1 MLKARPVAVLVVGT
15 LLTAACSAAPAAPTP
30 PTPPTATPAPGGTA
44 SLTPSSPDSTS
55 PGSPSPAPRDPSAS
69 PVATGAIAA
78 SAEWTAVG
86 AAKLS
91 GGTALLDV
99 AATGPRDAWAVGYQD
114 SAEDREG
121 TPAVLRWNGSRW
133 REMPLGEGAGAH
145 HLEGVGA
152 AGPDDVW
159 VVGNGPSALA
169 AHWNGRAWAPHR
181 PFGVAE
187 DYRLSDVTASGGD
200 AWFTANGPSGA
211 VVLEWAGGEFR
222 NVLST
227 GGTFEAITSGAG
239 HVWAV
244 GTSETRT
251 PLVWHGTAGSWESL
265 ETPPIPGGR
274 LSQVWQVSPSEV
286 WAVGQ
291 VSAAPGARPEGE
303 TGPSAQAE
311 TPPDARAGGEETR
324 PLVLRWDG
332 TRWTRVE
339 VPVSRGSLHGVT
351 ASGPGDLWISGVDAD
366 HAGQVLILRFDG
378 AAWSREY
385 GPLFRTYTTTQQY
398 DETDDV
404 GGTGL
409 TRVPGTGTLWAV
421 GSVGVGDDEKAF
433 VLRR

>member
-1 MLKARPVAVLVVGT
+1 MVRARPVAILVFGT
-15 LLTAACSAAPAAPTP
+15 LLIAACGAAPAEPTA
-30 PTPPTATPAPGGTA
+30 PTATPGPGGTA
-44 SLTPSSPDSTS
+44 SRSPGSVSSTS
-55 PGSPSPAPRDPSAS
+55 PGPAPRDPSAS
-69 PVATGAIAA
+69 PVATGAVAS
-78 SAEWTAVG
+78 SAEWAAVG
-86 AAKLS
+86 SAKLP

-133 REMPLGEGAGAH
+133 REMPLGELGEGAGAAR
-145 HLEGVGA
+145 LEGVGA

-159 VVGNGPSALA
+159 VVGNGPSAFA

-187 DYRLSDVTASGGD
+187 DYRLADVTTSGGD
-200 AWFTANGPSGA
+200 AWFAANGPSGA
-211 VVLEWAGGEFR
+211 VVLEWAGGGFR

-227 GGTFEAITSGAG
+227 GGTFEAITSGEG

-244 GTSETRT
+244 GTSETGT
-251 PLVWHGTAGSWESL
+251 PLAWHGTAGSWESL

-274 LSQVWQVSPSEV
+274 LDRVWQVSPSEV

-291 VSAAPGARPEGE
+291 VSAAPAGPSGSE

-311 TPPDARAGGEETR
+311 TPPDVRAGGEGAR
-324 PLVLRWDG
+324 PLVMRWDG

-351 ASGPGDLWISGVDAD
+351 ASGPGNLWISGVDAD
-366 HAGQVLILRFDG
+366 HAGQVLVLHFDG
-378 AAWSREY
+378 TTWSREY

-398 DETDDV
+398 DGTDDV
-404 GGTGL
+404 GGTVL
-409 TRVPGTGTLWAV
+409 TRVPGTETLWAV

>member
-1 MLKARPVAVLVVGT
+1 MSKARPVAVMVVGA
-15 LLTAACSAAPAAPTP
+15 LLIAACGAAPAAPE
-30 PTPPTATPAPGGTA
+30 PTAAPAGTA
-44 SLTPSSPDSTS
+44 SRTPASPASTS
-55 PGSPSPAPRDPSAS
+55 PS
-69 PVATGAIAA
+69 PVATGAVAA

-86 AAKLS
+86 GARLS

-133 REMPLGEGAGAH
+133 REIPLGQEAGAH
-145 HLEGVGA
+145 HLEAVGA

-159 VVGNGPSALA
+159 VAGNGPSAFA

-187 DYRLSDVTASGGD
+187 DYRLADVSTGGGD
-200 AWFTANGPSGA
+200 TWFAANGPSGA

-222 NVLST
+222 NVLTT
-227 GGTFEAITSGAG
+227 GGTFEAITSGEG

-274 LSQVWQVSPSEV
+274 LSGVWQVSPSEV

-291 VSAAPGARPEGE
+291 VSATPEAR
-303 TGPSAQAE
+303 
-311 TPPDARAGGEETR
+311 PDARAGGEGAR
-324 PLVLRWDG
+324 PLVVRWDG

-366 HAGQVLILRFDG
+366 HAGQVLILHFDG
-378 AAWSREY
+378 TTWSREY
-385 GPLFRTYTTTQQY
+385 GPLFRAYTTTQQY

-404 GGTGL
+404 GGTVL
-409 TRVPGTGTLWAV
+409 TRVPGSGALWAV

>member
-1 MLKARPVAVLVVGT
+1 MVKARPLAILVFGA
-15 LLTAACSAAPAAPTP
+15 LLIAACGAAPAEPTAPTA
-30 PTPPTATPAPGGTA
+30 PTATPAPGGTA
-44 SLTPSSPDSTS
+44 SPGPLPPSSNSPD
-55 PGSPSPAPRDPSAS
+55 PASPAPSAS
-69 PVATGAIAA
+69 PVATGAAAA
-78 SAEWTAVG
+78 SAEWAAVG
-86 AAKLS
+86 GARLS

-114 SAEDREG
+114 GAEDREG

-145 HLEGVGA
+145 RLEGVGA
-152 AGPDDVW
+152 AGPGDVW
-159 VVGNGPSALA
+159 VVGNGPAAFA

-187 DYRLSDVTASGGD
+187 DYRLADVAASGGD
-200 AWFTANGPSGA
+200 AWFAANGPSGA

-222 NVLST
+222 NALST
-227 GGTFEAITSGAG
+227 GGTLEAITSGDG

-244 GTSETRT
+244 GTSETGT
-251 PLVWHGTAGSWESL
+251 PLVWHGTAGSWESQ
-265 ETPPIPGGR
+265 ETPPVPGGR
-274 LSQVWQVSPSEV
+274 LSRVWQVSPSEV

-291 VSAAPGARPEGE
+291 VSAAPATRPGSEP
-303 TGPSAQAE
+303 GPSAQA
-311 TPPDARAGGEETR
+311 GGEGTR
-324 PLVLRWDG
+324 PLVMRWDG

-366 HAGQVLILRFDG
+366 HAGQVLILHFDG
-378 AAWSREY
+378 TTWSREY
-385 GPLFRTYTTTQQY
+385 GPLFRTYTSTQQY

>member
-1 MLKARPVAVLVVGT
+1 MRNNGGMSKARPVAVMVVGA
-15 LLTAACSAAPAAPTP
+15 LLIAACGAAPAAPE
-30 PTPPTATPAPGGTA
+30 PTAAPAGTA
-44 SLTPSSPDSTS
+44 SRTPASPASTS
-55 PGSPSPAPRDPSAS
+55 PS
-69 PVATGAIAA
+69 PVATGAVAA

-86 AAKLS
+86 GARLS

-133 REMPLGEGAGAH
+133 REIPLGQEAGAH
-145 HLEGVGA
+145 HLEAVGA

-159 VVGNGPSALA
+159 VAGNGPSAFA

-187 DYRLSDVTASGGD
+187 DYRLADVSTGGGD
-200 AWFTANGPSGA
+200 TWFAANGPSGA

-222 NVLST
+222 NVLTT
-227 GGTFEAITSGAG
+227 GGTFEAITSGEG

-274 LSQVWQVSPSEV
+274 LSGVWQVSPSEV

-291 VSAAPGARPEGE
+291 VSATPEAR
-303 TGPSAQAE
+303 
-311 TPPDARAGGEETR
+311 PDARAGGEGAR
-324 PLVLRWDG
+324 PLVVRWDG

-366 HAGQVLILRFDG
+366 HAGQVLILHFDG
-378 AAWSREY
+378 TTWSREY
-385 GPLFRTYTTTQQY
+385 GPLFRAYTTTQQY

-404 GGTGL
+404 GGTVL
-409 TRVPGTGTLWAV
+409 TRVPGSGALWAV

>member
-1 MLKARPVAVLVVGT
+1 MRNNGGMSKARPVAVMVVGA
-15 LLTAACSAAPAAPTP
+15 LLIAACGAAPAAPE
-30 PTPPTATPAPGGTA
+30 PTAAPAGTA
-44 SLTPSSPDSTS
+44 SRTPASPASPASTS
-55 PGSPSPAPRDPSAS
+55 PS
-69 PVATGAIAA
+69 PVATGAVAA

-86 AAKLS
+86 GARLS

-133 REMPLGEGAGAH
+133 REIPLGQEAGAH
-145 HLEGVGA
+145 HLEAVGA

-159 VVGNGPSALA
+159 VAGNGPSAFA

-187 DYRLSDVTASGGD
+187 DYRLADVSTGGGD
-200 AWFTANGPSGA
+200 TWFAANGPSGA

-222 NVLST
+222 NVLTT
-227 GGTFEAITSGAG
+227 GGTFEAITSGEG

-274 LSQVWQVSPSEV
+274 LSGVWQVSPSEV

-291 VSAAPGARPEGE
+291 VSATPEAR
-303 TGPSAQAE
+303 
-311 TPPDARAGGEETR
+311 PDARAGGEGAR
-324 PLVLRWDG
+324 PLVVRWDG

-366 HAGQVLILRFDG
+366 HAGQVLILHFDG
-378 AAWSREY
+378 TTWSREY
-385 GPLFRTYTTTQQY
+385 GPLFRAYTTTQQY

-404 GGTGL
+404 GGTVL
-409 TRVPGTGTLWAV
+409 TRVPGSGALWAV

-433 VLRR
+433 VLRRWGS

>member
-1 MLKARPVAVLVVGT
+1 MVKARPVAVLVGGT
-15 LLTAACSAAPAAPTP
+15 LLIAACGAAPAER
-30 PTPPTATPAPGGTA
+30 TATPAPGGT
-44 SLTPSSPDSTS
+44 TS
-55 PGSPSPAPRDPSAS
+55 PAPAGPGSTSPSPAPRDPSAS
-69 PVATGAIAA
+69 PAATGAVAA

-86 AAKLS
+86 GAKLS

-99 AATGPRDAWAVGYQD
+99 AATGPRDVWAVGYQD

-133 REMPLGEGAGAH
+133 REMPLGEEAGAH
-145 HLEGVGA
+145 RLEGVGA

-159 VVGNGPSALA
+159 VAGNGPSAFA

-187 DYRLSDVTASGGD
+187 DYRLSDVTTSGGD

-211 VVLEWAGGEFR
+211 VVLEWAGGGFR
-222 NVLST
+222 NALST
-227 GGTFEAITSGAG
+227 GGTLEAITSGAG

-251 PLVWHGTAGSWESL
+251 PLVWHGTAGSWESPQ
-265 ETPPIPGGR
+265 TPPIPGGR

-291 VSAAPGARPEGE
+291 VSAPASRPEGE
-303 TGPSAQAE
+303 TGPSARAE
-311 TPPDARAGGEETR
+311 TPTDAREGGEGTR

-366 HAGQVLILRFDG
+366 HAGQVLVLRFDG
-378 AAWSREY
+378 TVWSREY

-409 TRVPGTGTLWAV
+409 TRVPGTGSLWAV

>member
-1 MLKARPVAVLVVGT
+1 MLRARPVAVMVVGA
-15 LLTAACSAAPAAPTP
+15 LLITACGAAPTAP
-30 PTPPTATPAPGGTA
+30 EPTATPGGTA
-44 SLTPSSPDSTS
+44 SRTPAAPGSTS
-55 PGSPSPAPRDPSAS
+55 PGPVPRDPSAS
-69 PVATGAIAA
+69 PVATGAVAA
-78 SAEWTAVG
+78 SAEWTAVEG
-86 AAKLS
+86 ARLP

-133 REMPLGEGAGAH
+133 REISLGRETGAH
-145 HLEGVGA
+145 HLEAVGA

-159 VVGNGPSALA
+159 VAGNGPSAFA

-187 DYRLSDVTASGGD
+187 DYRLADVATGGGD
-200 AWFTANGPSGA
+200 TWFAANGPSGA

-227 GGTFEAITSGAG
+227 GGTFEAITSGKG

-265 ETPPIPGGR
+265 RTPPIPGGR
-274 LSQVWQVSPSEV
+274 LSGVWQVSPSEV

-291 VSAAPGARPEGE
+291 VSATPE
-303 TGPSAQAE
+303 A
-311 TPPDARAGGEETR
+311 PPDARTGGEGAR
-324 PLVLRWDG
+324 PLVVRWDG

-339 VPVSRGSLHGVT
+339 VPISRGSLHGVT

-366 HAGQVLILRFDG
+366 HAGQVLILHFDG
-378 AAWSREY
+378 TTWSREY
-385 GPLFRTYTTTQQY
+385 GPLFRAYTATQQY

-404 GGTGL
+404 GGTVL
-409 TRVPGTGTLWAV
+409 ARVPGGDALWAV

>member
-1 MLKARPVAVLVVGT
+1 MVETRPVAVLVVGT
-15 LLTAACSAAPAAPTP
+15 LLIAACGAAPAVPPVPPATP
-30 PTPPTATPAPGGTA
+30 ALPATPAPGGTA
-44 SLTPSSPDSTS
+44 SHSPLPPNSA
-55 PGSPSPAPRDPSAS
+55 SPSPSAS
-69 PVATGAIAA
+69 PVATGAVAA
-78 SAEWTAVG
+78 SAEWAAVG
-86 AAKLS
+86 DAKLP

-121 TPAVLRWNGSRW
+121 TPAVLRWDGSRW
-133 REMPLGEGAGAH
+133 REVSLGAEAGAQR
-145 HLEGVGA
+145 LEGVGA

-159 VVGNGPSALA
+159 VVGNGPGAFA

-187 DYRLSDVTASGGD
+187 DYRLADVATSGGD
-200 AWFTANGPSGA
+200 AWFAANGPSGA

-222 NVLST
+222 NALST
-227 GGTFEAITSGAG
+227 GGAFEAITSGKG

-274 LSQVWQVSPSEV
+274 LSGVWQVSPSEV

-291 VSAAPGARPEGE
+291 IIAPPSAPSAPSEGEIGSGAR
-303 TGPSAQAE
+303 A
-311 TPPDARAGGEETR
+311 ETR
-324 PLVLRWDG
+324 PLVMRWDG
-332 TRWTRVE
+332 TRWTNVE
-339 VPVSRGSLHGVT
+339 VPLSRGSLHGVT

-366 HAGQVLILRFDG
+366 HAGQVLILHFDG
-378 AAWSREY
+378 TTWSREY
-385 GPLFRTYTTTQQY
+385 GPLFRAYTSTQQY

-409 TRVPGTGTLWAV
+409 TRVPGGGTLWAV
-421 GSVGVGDDEKAF
+421 GSVGVGDDQKAF
-433 VLRR
+433 MLRR

>member
-1 MLKARPVAVLVVGT
+1 MVKARPVAVMVVGA
-15 LLTAACSAAPAAPTP
+15 LLTAACGAAPAVPK
-30 PTPPTATPAPGGTA
+30 PTAAPVDTA
-44 SLTPSSPDSTS
+44 SPIPPSPGSTS
-55 PGSPSPAPRDPSAS
+55 PIPTPRNLSAS
-69 PVATGAIAA
+69 PAATGAVAA
-78 SAEWTAVG
+78 SAEWAAVG
-86 AAKLS
+86 GARLS

-133 REMPLGEGAGAH
+133 REVPLGEEAGAH

-159 VVGNGPSALA
+159 VVGNGPSAFA

-187 DYRLSDVTASGGD
+187 DYRLAGVATSGGD
-200 AWFTANGPSGA
+200 TWFAANGPSGA

-222 NVLST
+222 NALST
-227 GGTFEAITSGAG
+227 GGTFEAITSGEG

-244 GTSETRT
+244 GTSETGT

-265 ETPPIPGGR
+265 ETPQIPGGR
-274 LSQVWQVSPSEV
+274 LNRVWQVSPSEV

-291 VSAAPGARPEGE
+291 VSAPP
-303 TGPSAQAE
+303 E
-311 TPPDARAGGEETR
+311 TPPGTGPNTPADARAGEGTR
-324 PLVLRWDG
+324 PLVMRWDG

-351 ASGPGDLWISGVDAD
+351 ASGPRDLWISGVDAD
-366 HAGQVLILRFDG
+366 HAGQVLILHFDG
-378 AAWSREY
+378 TTWSREY
-385 GPLFRTYTTTQQY
+385 GPLFRAYTTTQQY

-404 GGTGL
+404 GGTVL
-409 TRVPGTGTLWAV
+409 TRVPGSGTLWAV

>member
-1 MLKARPVAVLVVGT
+1 MSKARPVAVMVVGA
-15 LLTAACSAAPAAPTP
+15 LLIAACGAAPAAPE
-30 PTPPTATPAPGGTA
+30 PTAAPAGTA
-44 SLTPSSPDSTS
+44 SRTPASPASPASTS
-55 PGSPSPAPRDPSAS
+55 PS
-69 PVATGAIAA
+69 PVATGAVAA

-86 AAKLS
+86 GARLS

-133 REMPLGEGAGAH
+133 REIPLGQEAGAH
-145 HLEGVGA
+145 HLEAVGA

-159 VVGNGPSALA
+159 VAGNGPSAFA

-187 DYRLSDVTASGGD
+187 DYRLADVSTGGGD
-200 AWFTANGPSGA
+200 TWFAANGPSGA

-222 NVLST
+222 NVLTT
-227 GGTFEAITSGAG
+227 GGTFEAITSGEG

-274 LSQVWQVSPSEV
+274 LSGVWQVSPSEV

-291 VSAAPGARPEGE
+291 VSATPEAR
-303 TGPSAQAE
+303 
-311 TPPDARAGGEETR
+311 PDARAGGEGAR
-324 PLVLRWDG
+324 PLVVRWDG

-366 HAGQVLILRFDG
+366 HAGQVLILHFDG
-378 AAWSREY
+378 TTWSREY
-385 GPLFRTYTTTQQY
+385 GPLFRAYTTTQQY

-404 GGTGL
+404 GGTVL
-409 TRVPGTGTLWAV
+409 TRVPGSGALWAV

-433 VLRR
+433 VLRRWGS